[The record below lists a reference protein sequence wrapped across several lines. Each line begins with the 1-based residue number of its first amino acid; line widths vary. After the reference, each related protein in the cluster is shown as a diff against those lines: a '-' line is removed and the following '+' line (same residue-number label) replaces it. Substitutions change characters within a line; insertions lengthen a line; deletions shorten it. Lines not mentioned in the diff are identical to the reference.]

1 MSASVIEVALVF
13 FATVAIG
20 GAVCE
25 LAELA
30 AGIIDRMVSACV
42 TVTKLRSR
50 ALCKERAAFSVG
62 YWVEEYET
70 WGMANEY

>member
-50 ALCKERAAFSVG
+50 AP
-62 YWVEEYET
+62 
-70 WGMANEY
+70 M